1 MTHST
6 ATIIYIQL
14 FIVGVNFDLKYYNL
28 LNLFENASFQHFS
41 LQTSEARNILLQLL
55 DGDQKYI
62 SKLPVLR
69 SNSTVQQNQV
79 LTDSKFNRKSL
90 NFSSLSANN
99 FSHLPSLQNDR
110 KKYKSDNNST
120 SSAQLYKTS
129 SPHSLDKNPQ
139 INSDQT
145 SSPPPNNNLKTSFS
159 PSNDINPL
167 QTNSIPPSP
176 QRPVPLQRIYDKNER
191 VPIQEVS
198 GPKRRAVT
206 EKTVKIAANAIPWEI
221 CVLKLKKKQNQIKI
235 NKQTRFSK
243 KRDGVKFV
251 SVGGKVKVV
260 YE

>member
-1 MTHST
+1 M
-6 ATIIYIQL
+6 
-14 FIVGVNFDLKYYNL
+14 
-28 LNLFENASFQHFS
+28 
-41 LQTSEARNILLQLL
+41 SEARDILLKLL

-62 SKLPVLR
+62 SKLPFLR
-69 SNSTVQQNQV
+69 SNSTIQQNQV

-90 NFSSLSANN
+90 NFSSLFANSS
-99 FSHLPSLQNDR
+99 SHLPSLQNDR
-110 KKYKSDNNST
+110 KQYKSDKDST

-129 SPHSLDKNPQ
+129 SPHSLEKNLLQ
-139 INSDQT
+139 INSDKT
-145 SSPPPNNNLKTSFS
+145 SFLPPNN
-159 PSNDINPL
+159 INPL
-167 QTNSIPPSP
+167 STNSNNSIPPPSP
-176 QRPVPLQRIYDKNER
+176 QRPVQLQKRIYDKNER

-243 KRDGVKFV
+243 KRDNGVKFV

-260 YE
+260 YEQ

>member
-1 MTHST
+1 M
-6 ATIIYIQL
+6 
-14 FIVGVNFDLKYYNL
+14 
-28 LNLFENASFQHFS
+28 
-41 LQTSEARNILLQLL
+41 SEARDILLKLL

-69 SNSTVQQNQV
+69 SNSTIQQNQV

-90 NFSSLSANN
+90 NISSLSPNSS
-99 FSHLPSLQNDR
+99 SHLSSLQNEC
-110 KKYKSDNNST
+110 KQYKSDNTST
-120 SSAQLYKTS
+120 SSALLYKTS
-129 SPHSLDKNPQ
+129 SPHSLEKNLLK
-139 INSDQT
+139 INSDKT
-145 SSPPPNNNLKTSFS
+145 SFLPPNNNLKTSIS
-159 PSNDINPL
+159 SNNINPL
-167 QTNSIPPSP
+167 STNSNNSIPPPSP
-176 QRPVPLQRIYDKNER
+176 QRPVQLQKRIYDKNER

-243 KRDGVKFV
+243 KRDNGIKFV

-260 YE
+260 YEQ